1 MSPACFVVFCG
12 SLCKKR
18 VRDTWSAACEAGL
31 GESEGGARRSA
42 ASEGLPGTGL
52 VSAESCGFPNI
63 FALKNKMLKKHVL
76 EIMKL
81 YISSLRL
88 SLP

>member
-1 MSPACFVVFCG
+1 M
-12 SLCKKR
+12 
-18 VRDTWSAACEAGL
+18 RDAWFAACEARL
-31 GESEGGARRSA
+31 GESEGEARRSA
-42 ASEGLPGTGL
+42 ASEGLRGRGS
-52 VSAESCGFPNI
+52 VSVESCGFPNI

-81 YISSLRL
+81 YISFLRL